1 MAEYTTTLKSRDGD
15 NIYPIAGGILNDVL
29 GTSAFIDSAATT
41 SKIPNNG
48 ITTDKIANLGV
59 GTADIKD
66 ANVTTAKIPDLGIA
80 TGDIADSAV
89 TTAKIPDLGIAT
101 ADLANGAATGAKR
114 KPTVSTLT
122 STIVRVSGSSSSN
135 IITWE
140 QIDLGGGIVIYLSY
154 INNAPTSPNGA
165 FTEYRIN
172 YPAALTTL
180 YAFSVTARG
189 EFTPNSEVCYTWANT
204 SHINTYLWQYGGA
217 TVRGQFS
224 VMVIGKK

>member
-1 MAEYTTTLKSRDGD
+1 MAEYTTTLKNRDGD

-29 GTSAFIDSAATT
+29 GTSAFIDSAVTT

-59 GTADIKD
+59 GTADI
-66 ANVTTAKIPDLGIA
+66 ANLGVTTAKIPDLGIA
-80 TGDIADSAV
+80 TGDIANSAV

-101 ADLANGAATGAKR
+101 ANLADGAATGAKR
-114 KPTVSTLT
+114 KPTVSNLT
-122 STIVRVSGSSSSN
+122 STIVKVSDSSSAN
-135 IITWE
+135 ITWE

-154 INNAPTSPNGA
+154 IGNAPTTPNGA
-165 FTEYRIN
+165 YTEYRIN

-180 YAFSVTARG
+180 YAFSVMAHG
-189 EFTPNSEVCYTWANT
+189 DSTPHSEVCYTWANT
-204 SHINTYLWQYGGA
+204 SLIDTYLWQYGGA
-217 TVRGQFS
+217 TVRGQFF

>member
-1 MAEYTTTLKSRDGD
+1 MAEYTTTLKNKNGD

-59 GTADIKD
+59 GTADI
-66 ANVTTAKIPDLGIA
+66 ANLGVTTAKIPDLGIA

-122 STIVRVSGSSSSN
+122 STIVRVSDSSSAS
-135 IITWE
+135 ITWR
-140 QIDLGGGIVIYLSY
+140 QIELGGGIVIYLSY

-165 FTEYRIN
+165 LTGYRIN

-180 YAFSVTARG
+180 YAFSVMAHG
-189 EFTPNSEVCYTWANT
+189 DSTPESTVCYTWANT
-204 SHINTYLWQYGGA
+204 SRIDTYLWQYGGGI
-217 TVRGQFS
+217 VRGQFF